1 MNKLRLLPIALA
13 ISATNILADDTQPL
27 FEQYCTE
34 CHNFE
39 SFSGGF
45 ELEGMGATEIADNP
59 EVGEKIIKRLR
70 SGLMPPAG
78 EPRPDTDVADQMAE
92 AVADAIDSRSTVH
105 LKAPG
110 IHRLNRSEYSNA
122 VRDLLDV
129 QFDATKY
136 LPADDSSHGFDNIA
150 SALSSSP
157 ALMEAYLSAAGK
169 ISRLALGID
178 TDPTLAVFDA
188 PPDTSQ
194 NEHVA
199 GLPFGTRGGLLINY
213 QFPSDGEY
221 VFTVKGMTGY
231 FTRVLGNVKGE
242 QLEVT
247 VDGERVYLFDWDEE
261 IGNKEA
267 AGGKTPPIYVTGGQH
282 SVGVTFIATSDLPDT
297 GLNKSF
303 VRTMNSPGAISG
315 YTFYPHVGQVFV
327 EGPFNG
333 VRTVDSSSRRKV
345 FTCYP
350 ISTSAEQQ
358 CAEQIATNLITKA
371 YRRPAT
377 QADVDIVMQFY
388 ERGYESN
395 GGFEA
400 GIQSAIQRILTD
412 TEFVFRAE
420 VGEGTYT
427 ITDIELASR
436 LSFFLWSSIPDEEL
450 LSLAEQNK
458 LSDPAVLEQQ
468 VQRMLADTKSYA
480 FVENFTGQW
489 LNLRGMSAKEPV
501 VELFPDFDSTL
512 REAFET
518 ELELFVNSMIQED
531 RSITEM
537 LDANYTFLNGRLAK
551 HYGIRGVSGGQF
563 RRVELAPE
571 HAIRR
576 GLLGKGA
583 LLTLTS
589 EGNRTS
595 PVKRGKWFLETFYG
609 VTPPDPPPGVET
621 DLEAKEGEG
630 PTTLR
635 ARLEEHRAN
644 PSCAACHKLFE
655 PMGIAMENY
664 DAVGVFRTTDSG
676 IPVDPTGETPDGFYL
691 SGIDSLRELSL
702 LKQDMFAETVIEKM
716 ITYALGRGIETEDM
730 PLLREIA
737 HEAKQH
743 NYKFSSVIMGIIT
756 HPVFT
761 VNET

>member
-13 ISATNILADDTQPL
+13 IATSSILADDTQPL
-27 FEQYCTE
+27 FEEYCTA

-45 ELEGMGATEIADNP
+45 ELEGMGATEIADTP

-78 EPRPDTDVADQMAE
+78 EPRPDTSVTDQMAE

-105 LKAPG
+105 LTPPG
-110 IHRLNRSEYSNA
+110 IHRLNRSEYANA
-122 VRDLLDV
+122 IRDLLDV

-194 NEHVA
+194 NTHVD

-231 FTRVLGNVKGE
+231 FTRVLGNVTGE

-247 VDGERVYLFDWDEE
+247 VDGERVYLYDWDSE
-261 IGNKEA
+261 IGNKES
-267 AGGKTPPIYVTGGQH
+267 AGGKTPPIYLTGGSH
-282 SVGVTFIATSDLPDT
+282 RVGVSFVITSDLPDL
-297 GLNKSF
+297 GLNKSWQ
-303 VRTMNSPGAISG
+303 RTMNAPGAISG
-315 YTFYPHVGQVFV
+315 YTFYPHVGQVFI

-333 VRTVDSSSRRKV
+333 VRTTDSSSRRKV

-350 ISTSAEQQ
+350 ISVSAEEQ
-358 CAEQIATNLITKA
+358 CARQIMTNLVTKA

-377 QADVDIVMQFY
+377 EADIETVMEFY
-388 ERGYESN
+388 ERGYETN
-395 GGFEA
+395 GGFES
-400 GIQSAIQRILTD
+400 GIQAAIQRMLTD
-412 TEFVFRAE
+412 TEFVFRSE

-427 ITDIELASR
+427 ISDIELASR

-458 LSDPAVLEQQ
+458 LSDPDVLEQQ
-468 VQRMLADTKSYA
+468 VQRMLDDSKSQA
-480 FVENFTGQW
+480 FIENFTGQW

-501 VELFPDFDSTL
+501 VEMFPDFDSTL
-512 REAFET
+512 RDAFKT
-518 ELELFVNSMIQED
+518 EVEMFVNSMIKED
-531 RSITEM
+531 HSITEM

-551 HYGIRGVSGGQF
+551 HYGISGVAGEQF

-571 HAIRR
+571 HAVRR

-621 DLEAKEGEG
+621 NLESKEGEG

-655 PMGIAMENY
+655 PMGIAMENF

-691 SGIDSLRELSL
+691 SGINSLRELSL

-716 ITYALGRGIETEDM
+716 LIYALGRGIETEDM
-730 PLLREIA
+730 PLLREITK
-737 HEAKQH
+737 EAKEN
-743 NYKFSSVIMGIIT
+743 NYKYSSVIMSIIT
-756 HPVFT
+756 NPVFT